1 MVKMVIIAF
10 ILCLVLISPIIVG
23 MVTAAE
29 DPYDREIRDEEL
41 QRESTTSPG
50 EKKRPGKKNG
60 GRIDSDGQNVLFC

>member
-41 QRESTTSPG
+41 QKEHDQYRREKEAG
-50 EKKRPGKKNG
+50 EKEWRPH
-60 GRIDSDGQNVLFC
+60 